1 MENNKKQLAKK
12 AFAALILAASLPV
25 AGEAAGFETTGTLLA
40 RGGCAPIDKGGCG
53 AAQSTPSNGAQN
65 PNDVNGTK
73 PANPAN
79 SGNAANPGN
88 NGGKGGACGAYNGG
102 GNRCNSYYN
111 NGGSSCRSYNNN
123 NGNRA
128 GCNNYYNSNS
138 NRGRSSCGAATSAD
152 GKPVPVTPNNSSN
165 SSNYYI
171 ESDNSAVPAQRGSN
185 NPNNNWNR

>member
-65 PNDVNGTK
+65 PNDVNGAK

-111 NGGSSCRSYNNN
+111 NGGSSCRSYNN